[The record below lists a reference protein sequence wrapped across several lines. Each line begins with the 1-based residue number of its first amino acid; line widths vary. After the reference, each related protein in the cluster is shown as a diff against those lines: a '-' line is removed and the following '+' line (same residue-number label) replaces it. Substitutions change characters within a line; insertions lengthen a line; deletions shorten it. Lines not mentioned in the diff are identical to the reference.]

1 MRVLTTLLIVAL
13 VITGLVVGRNFLI
26 PLTIAFLAT
35 TLIAATSDRLKRFGL
50 PASLSLLGALAVV
63 LAALGGVVYI
73 LSWQIDSITE
83 AWPRYIQR
91 LEGLADRA
99 SEYLG
104 SDISEKFSEALAN
117 LNLART
123 VPGLLGSAGSFL
135 SSFVLIAL
143 YVGFM
148 LAERGQ
154 VTGKLGHLFANAEQT
169 AEAKRTVD
177 DIVSGIRDYIWIKTL
192 MSVFTA
198 MVSYAVLKWL
208 GVDFSE
214 TWALLI
220 FLLNYIPS
228 IGSVLGVVFPA
239 LIALIQF
246 DTISQFL
253 VIALLLSAAQ
263 FLIGNV
269 LEPAIMGRTL
279 NLSPLVVMVSLA
291 FWGMIWGLVGAFL
304 SVPLTAAIA
313 IACSKVESWRWVAVL
328 LSEDGRVDE
337 RRDERAPVQPG

>member
-1 MRVLTTLLIVAL
+1 MRVLTSLLIVAL
-13 VITGLVVGRNFLI
+13 VIAGLVVGRDFLI

-35 TLIAATSDRLKRFGL
+35 TLIAATSDRLERFGL
-50 PASLSLLGALAVV
+50 PGSLSLLGALSVFLAGLGAVI
-63 LAALGGVVYI
+63 YI
-73 LSWQIDSITE
+73 LSGQIDAITE
-83 AWPRYIQR
+83 AWPRYVQR

-99 SEYLG
+99 SEWLG

-135 SSFVLIAL
+135 SSFILISL

-154 VTGKLGHLFANAEQT
+154 VTGKLGHLFTSEEQNT
-169 AEAKRTVD
+169 RAKKTVG

-198 MVSYAVLKWL
+198 AVSYAVLKWL

-239 LIALIQF
+239 LIALVQF
-246 DTISQFL
+246 DTLSQFL
-253 VIALLLSAAQ
+253 VIAILLSAAQ
-263 FLIGNV
+263 FIIRNV
-269 LEPAIMGRTL
+269 LE
-279 NLSPLVVMVSLA
+279 LSL
-291 FWGMIWGLVGAFL
+291 IH
-304 SVPLTAAIA
+304 I
-313 IACSKVESWRWVAVL
+313 
-328 LSEDGRVDE
+328 
-337 RRDERAPVQPG
+337 

>member
-35 TLIAATSDRLKRFGL
+35 TLVAATSDRLERFGL

-63 LAALGGVVYI
+63 LAGLGAVVYI
-73 LSWQIDSITE
+73 LSGQIDAITE

-154 VTGKLGHLFANAEQT
+154 VTGKLSLLFTNEKHT
-169 AEAKRTVD
+169 VEAKRTVD

-198 MVSYAVLKWL
+198 VVSYAVLKWL

-304 SVPLTAAIA
+304 SVPLTVAIT
-313 IACSKVESWRWVAVL
+313 IACSKVDSWRWVAVL
-328 LSEDGRVDE
+328 LSEDGRIDE
-337 RRDERAPVQPG
+337 RRE

>member
-1 MRVLTTLLIVAL
+1 M
-13 VITGLVVGRNFLI
+13 GNFI
-26 PLTIAFLAT
+26 
-35 TLIAATSDRLKRFGL
+35 
-50 PASLSLLGALAVV
+50 
-63 LAALGGVVYI
+63 
-73 LSWQIDSITE
+73 
-83 AWPRYIQR
+83 
-91 LEGLADRA
+91 
-99 SEYLG
+99 
-104 SDISEKFSEALAN
+104 
-117 LNLART
+117 
-123 VPGLLGSAGSFL
+123 
-135 SSFVLIAL
+135 LIAL

-154 VTGKLGHLFANAEQT
+154 VTSKLGHLFANEKHAVEVQQ
-169 AEAKRTVD
+169 TVD
-177 DIVSGIRDYIWIKTL
+177 DIVNGLRDYIWIKTL

-198 MVSYAVLKWL
+198 AVSYAVLKWL

-246 DTISQFL
+246 DTVSQFL
-253 VIALLLSAAQ
+253 VIAVLLSGAQ

-279 NLSPLVVMVSLA
+279 NLSPFVVMVSLA

-313 IACSKVESWRWVAVL
+313 IACSKVQSWRWVAVL
-328 LSEDGRVDE
+328 LSENGRVDE
-337 RRDERAPVQPG
+337 WRD

>member
-13 VITGLVVGRNFLI
+13 VIAGLVVGRNFLI

-35 TLIAATSDRLKRFGL
+35 TLIAATSDRLERFGL

-63 LAALGGVVYI
+63 LAGLGAVVYI
-73 LSWQIDSITE
+73 LSGQIDAITE

-154 VTGKLGHLFANAEQT
+154 VTGKLSHLFTTEKHT

-198 MVSYAVLKWL
+198 LVSYAVLKWL

-263 FLIGNV
+263 FFIGNV

-328 LSEDGRVDE
+328 LSEDGRIDE
-337 RRDERAPVQPG
+337 RRE

>member
-1 MRVLTTLLIVAL
+1 MRALTSLLIVAL
-13 VITGLVVGRNFLI
+13 IIAGLVVGRNFLV
-26 PLTIAFLAT
+26 PLTIAFLMT
-35 TLIAATSDRLKRFGL
+35 TLIAATGDRLQRFGL
-50 PASLSLLGALAVV
+50 PSTLALLGSLIVFTMGLGAVFYV
-63 LAALGGVVYI
+63 LAGQVDAI
-73 LSWQIDSITE
+73 SE
-83 AWPRYIQR
+83 AWPRYVER
-91 LEGLADRA
+91 FEALADRA

-104 SDISEKFSEALAN
+104 SDISEKLGEVLAN
-117 LNLART
+117 LNLVRT
-123 VPGLLGSAGSFL
+123 VPSLLGSAGSLMGNFI
-135 SSFVLIAL
+135 LIAL

-154 VTGKLGHLFANAEQT
+154 VTSKLGHLFANEKHAVEVQQ
-169 AEAKRTVD
+169 TVD
-177 DIVSGIRDYIWIKTL
+177 DIVNGLRDYIWIKTL

-198 MVSYAVLKWL
+198 AVSYAVLKWL

-246 DTISQFL
+246 DTVSQFL
-253 VIALLLSAAQ
+253 VIAVLLSGAQ

-279 NLSPLVVMVSLA
+279 NLSPFVVMVSLA

-313 IACSKVESWRWVAVL
+313 IACSKVKSWRWVAVL
-328 LSEDGRVDE
+328 LSENGRIDE
-337 RRDERAPVQPG
+337 WRN